1 MTLSLCV
8 VPFFSLFFFS
18 SPQASDGEGILEQSA
33 FTADE
38 SDMAHCDIVGATED
52 FLRKHMKTVKD
63 IVRKEGKHTSSS
75 SKGAG
80 SGKGSQKE
88 K

>member
-1 MTLSLCV
+1 M
-8 VPFFSLFFFS
+8 
-18 SPQASDGEGILEQSA
+18 EQSA

-88 K
+88 KEKQSAPLDSPGIRSAGD